1 MSFMQYMDKYFVEE
15 NKLADTLK
23 ISTSQLL
30 KFTKL
35 GVIPSYSYHI
45 ISENFLETVV
55 FGKLQIEQGIPGKYY
70 SKSVQHWFN
79 KAQKVVAH
87 YPSNQ
92 IRKKLQ
98 NQFLLDYSQ
107 QIKQLPKL
115 TQLFPDLFDNQG
127 TLLEPQLKNKAE
139 QTWNDHLN
147 GSYGLCVV
155 NPNSVSAI
163 IEKQIAVRRL
173 ASATENGNKSKFSQQ
188 QQTEFFVAAEK
199 FDQVAMPFSP
209 ADYPLSSRKRLLDDI
224 KTRLVS

>member
-15 NKLADTLK
+15 KKLADTLK

-30 KFTKL
+30 KYTEL

-45 ISENFLETVV
+45 ISEDWVETVV

-79 KAQKVVAH
+79 NAQKVVEH
-87 YPSNQ
+87 CPSDQ
-92 IRKKLQ
+92 IREQLQ
-98 NQFLLDYSQ
+98 NQFQLEYSQ

-115 TQLFPDLFDNQG
+115 TQLLPDLFDDHG
-127 TLLEPQLKNKAE
+127 ILLEALLKNKAE
-139 QTWNDHLN
+139 QTWNDHLS

-155 NPNSVSAI
+155 KPSSVSAI

-173 ASATENGNKSKFSQQ
+173 ANATENDNKQKFNSAQQ
-188 QQTEFFVAAEK
+188 AEFLMAAEK

>member
-1 MSFMQYMDKYFVEE
+1 MQYMDKHFVEE

-23 ISTSQLL
+23 ISTSKLL
-30 KFTKL
+30 KYTEL

-45 ISENFLETVV
+45 ISENLVETVV
-55 FGKLQIEQGIPGKYY
+55 FGKLQIEQGITGKYY

-79 KAQKVVAH
+79 KAQKVVDH
-87 YPSNQ
+87 YPSDQ
-92 IRKKLQ
+92 IRKQLQ
-98 NQFLLDYSQ
+98 NRFQLEYTQ

-115 TQLFPDLFDNQG
+115 TQLFPELFDDHG
-127 TLLEPQLKNKAE
+127 TLIEAQLKNKAE

-173 ASATENGNKSKFSQQ
+173 ASVTDNGNKQKFNSAQLA
-188 QQTEFFVAAEK
+188 EFLVAAEE
-199 FDQVAMPFSP
+199 FDRVAMPFSP
-209 ADYPLSSRKRLLDDI
+209 ADYPLSSRKRLLDEI
-224 KTRLVS
+224 KTKLVS